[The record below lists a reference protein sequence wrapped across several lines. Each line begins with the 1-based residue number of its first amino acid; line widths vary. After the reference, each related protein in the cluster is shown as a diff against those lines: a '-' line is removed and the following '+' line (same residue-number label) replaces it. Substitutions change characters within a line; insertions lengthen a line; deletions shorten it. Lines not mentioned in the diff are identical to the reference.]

1 MIPRMVK
8 RHFTC
13 VLALTLFPL
22 LIFPA
27 HGRESPPPTP
37 SDAAVAS
44 AHPVATDAGIE
55 ILAAG
60 GNAFDAAIAVA
71 ATLAVVEPTGSGLG
85 GGGFFLL
92 HRNQGDHNIMVDA
105 REMAPASA
113 SETMYLDGNGIPV
126 PEASIDGPLAAGIP
140 GLAAGIAH
148 LASRYGRLPLRKS
161 LAPAIR
167 AAWDGFTVDPRY
179 VGMAAWRQ
187 NALKKSPEATRIFL
201 RDGAPPP
208 VGALIKQPDLAGVL
222 ERLGD
227 QGHDGF
233 YRGMTAQQLVEGVRH
248 GGGIWTQDDLAE
260 YRVIERAPVIGQY
273 RDVRIISAAP
283 PSSGGVALIASLN
296 MLQAYDLDRVAAA
309 DRIHLIVESMRRAY
323 HDRALYLGDPDFV
336 PVPVERLIHPL
347 YAEGLRA
354 TLQLNRATPSAVF
367 IAAPAVPSGPSTTHL
382 SVLDS
387 EGNRVA
393 ATLSINLPFGAAHVA
408 PGTGILLNNEMDDF
422 SVKPGTPNAYGLI
435 GAQAN
440 AIAPKKRPLS
450 SMTPTFL
457 ESPTRVGILGTPG
470 GSRIISMVLL
480 GTLEFA
486 AGRGPDQWVGIKRF
500 HHQFWPDIIQWEPGA
515 FESGIVN
522 TLTERGHHLDE
533 QKQPYGNMQA
543 ILLDKTTGRASA
555 ASDPRGMG
563 SSKIVAVIAAK
574 LPVST
579 GVQRTGTTR

>member
-1 MIPRMVK
+1 MVK
-8 RHFTC
+8 RHFTR
-13 VLALTLFPL
+13 VLALAVSL
-22 LIFPA
+22 LIAPA
-27 HGRESPPPTP
+27 HGRDTTP
-37 SDAAVAS
+37 SVPSSDAAVAS
-44 AHPVATDAGIE
+44 AHPVATEAGIE
-55 ILAAG
+55 ILTAG

-92 HRNQGDHNIMVDA
+92 HRNDGDHNVMVDA
-105 REMAPASA
+105 REMAPANA
-113 SETMYLDGNGIPV
+113 SETMYLDSNGMPV
-126 PEASIDGPLAAGIP
+126 PQASIDGPLAAGIP
-140 GLAAGIAH
+140 GLAAGLAH

-167 AAWDGFTVDPRY
+167 AAWDGFAVDQRY

-187 NALKKSPEATRIFL
+187 NALKKSPEAARIFL

-208 VGALIKQPDLAGVL
+208 VGMLLKQPDLAGVL

-233 YRGMTAQQLVEGVRH
+233 YRGLTAQQLVEGVRH

-260 YRVIERAPVIGQY
+260 YRVIERAPVMGQY
-273 RDVRIISAAP
+273 RDVRVISAAP

-296 MLQAYDLDRVAAA
+296 MLQAYNLDRVATA

-336 PVPVERLIHPL
+336 SVPVERLIHPL

-354 TLQLNRATPSAVF
+354 TLQLNRATPSTVF
-367 IAAPAVPSGPSTTHL
+367 IAAPPVPSGPSTTHL
-382 SVLDS
+382 SVLDA

-422 SVKPGTPNAYGLI
+422 SIKPGTPNAYGLI

-486 AGRGPDQWVGIKRF
+486 AGRGPEQWVGIKRF
-500 HHQFWPDIIQWEPGA
+500 HHQFWPDVIQWESGA
-515 FESGIVN
+515 FEPGIVT

-533 QKQPYGNMQA
+533 QAQPYGNMQA
-543 ILLDKTTGRASA
+543 ILFDKTTGRASA
-555 ASDPRGMG
+555 ASDPRGIG
-563 SSKIVAVIAAK
+563 SSKVIAAVMSK
-574 LPVST
+574 ASTPNRVQTTGPVH
-579 GVQRTGTTR
+579 